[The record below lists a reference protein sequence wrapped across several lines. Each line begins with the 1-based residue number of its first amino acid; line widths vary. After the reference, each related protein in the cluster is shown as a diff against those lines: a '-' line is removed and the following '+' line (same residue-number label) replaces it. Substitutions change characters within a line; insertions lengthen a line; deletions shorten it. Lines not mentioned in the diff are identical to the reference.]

1 MSKPEIITFG
11 CRLNSFES
19 EVMRTKMSEA
29 GVEKAIVVNT
39 CAVTNEAVRQS
50 RQSIRKLRCDNPDV
64 RIIVTGCA
72 AQINPGQYEKM
83 DEVDFIIGNDDKMNA
98 LTWQGLRAGELTRVK
113 VNDIFAVEET
123 ARHMIKGFG
132 GRARAYVQIQNG
144 CDHRCTFCI
153 IPYGRGNSRSVP
165 AGDIVEQIRCL
176 CGEGFNEVVLTGVDI
191 TAYGADLPG
200 SLTLGKLSAKI
211 LALVPE
217 LARLRISSID
227 AVECDDALLE
237 LITHE
242 PRLMPHLHVSLQAG
256 DDMILKR
263 MKRRHNTSKAVEFCA
278 MIRERRPDMVFG
290 ADIIAGFPTESD
302 EMFENSLRHVDD
314 CGLTYLHVFPFSAR
328 EGTPAARMPQLNGV
342 VVKQRAARLRE
353 KGAQRLDQYLKSQQ
367 GQTVQVLV
375 ERGLIGRT
383 PQFAEI
389 RLDQPAR
396 SGAMIK
402 ALVTGVSDDH
412 MLLGQSVMD
421 ESARE
426 EIVLWER
433 AL

>member
-19 EVMRTKMSEA
+19 EVMRTRMSEA
-29 GVEKAIVVNT
+29 GVAKAIVVNT

-50 RQSIRKLRCDNPDV
+50 RQSIRKLRRDNPDA

-72 AQINPGQYEKM
+72 AQINPDQYEKM
-83 DEVDFIIGNDDKMNA
+83 PEVDFIIGNEEKMHA
-98 LTWQGLRAGELTRVK
+98 ATWQGLQAGQLERVR
-113 VNDIFAVEET
+113 VNDIFALEEM
-123 ARHMIKGFG
+123 AGHMISGFG

-153 IPYGRGNSRSVP
+153 IPYGRGQSRSVP
-165 AGDIVEQIRCL
+165 AGDIVEQIRVL
-176 CGEGFNEVVLTGVDI
+176 CAQGFGEVVLTGVDI

-200 SLTLGKLSAKI
+200 SLTLGKLSTKI
-211 LALVPE
+211 LTLVPE

-237 LITHE
+237 LITNE
-242 PRLMPHLHVSLQAG
+242 PRLMPHLHLSLQAG

-263 MKRRHNTSKAVEFCA
+263 MKRRHNTSEAVAFCD

-302 EMFENSLRHVDD
+302 EMFENSLRHIDD

-328 EGTPAARMPQLNGV
+328 AGTPAARMPQLNGAV
-342 VVKQRAARLRE
+342 IKQRAARLRN
-353 KGAQRLDQYLKSQQ
+353 KGARRLAQYLKSQQ
-367 GQTVQVLV
+367 GQVVEVLM
-375 ERGLIGRT
+375 ERETIGRT
-383 PQFAEI
+383 PQFTEI

-396 SGAMIK
+396 AGAMIQ

-412 MLLGQSVMD
+412 MLLGQSMRDRNLLEKLVPG
-421 ESARE
+421 ESR
-426 EIVLWER
+426 L
-433 AL
+433 